1 MPRIVRRRKPVAKRA
16 RKSKP
21 RRRMMRRMRG
31 VAERA
36 SCKEI
41 YTINNMVSNAP
52 FSDLEQNLGDY
63 TRATAIAKNYQ
74 FFRIKYI
81 KYKFI
86 ARYNTF
92 QATTAEAQAFP
103 IPLFHYMIDKG
114 GALPTTTTLANL
126 KQEGAVPIRF
136 TKDIVVTW
144 KPGVSYVT
152 ENNIA
157 AAQYGTAYRI
167 SPWLM
172 TNRQVEQANWAP
184 NDTDHKGIYWYMETA
199 ALPGDG
205 TYEYDAE
212 VEVFFEFKKP
222 LSATA
227 PGATAIKAKNWQH
240 QQVLLNK
247 TPEQNVT
254 VPVLAS

>member
-1 MPRIVRRRKPVAKRA
+1 MIRKRRLRTV
-16 RKSKP
+16 S
-21 RRRMMRRMRG
+21 
-31 VAERA
+31 ERA

-63 TRATAIAKNYQ
+63 KRASQIAQNYQ

-92 QATTAEAQAFP
+92 QATTAEANAFP

-114 GALPTTTTLANL
+114 GALPTATSLAQL
-126 KQEGAVPIRF
+126 KNEGAVPIRF

-144 KPGVSYVT
+144 KPGVSFVT

-157 AAQYGTAYRI
+157 AAQYGTGFRI

-222 LSATA
+222 LMPVPTGAA
-227 PGATAIKAKNWQH
+227 PAIKANAWQQ
-240 QQVLLNK
+240 QQVVLGK

-254 VPVLAS
+254 LPTV